1 MCLYQLIYYWL
12 IQEEEDTGSYRR
24 RRDTVSYR
32 REEDT
37 GSYRRRRILA
47 HTGGGGYWL
56 KYEPLDILGLVCVP
70 QLVYQ

>member
-1 MCLYQLIYYWL
+1 MCLYQLYT
-12 IQEEEDTGSYRR
+12 TGSYRR
-24 RRDTVSYR
+24 RRILAHTGGGGYCLIQE
-32 REEDT
+32 EEDT

>member
-1 MCLYQLIYYWL
+1 MCLYHQLYYCL
-12 IQEEEDTGSYRR
+12 IQE
-24 RRDTVSYR
+24 
-32 REEDT
+32 EEDT

-56 KYEPLDILGLVCVP
+56 KYEPLDILGVACVP